1 MNLPKKEIIYLILTI
16 LTGGIFTLYIAYQ
29 LNLYDEDAWYSDYKK
44 WMLGV
49 FLFIIPILPM
59 FIIFVIQI
67 NCKVAAHLNV
77 PGSEIYN
84 LPYSWILCVIVPVIG
99 WSLFLVMYIYVVIW
113 SNVKRI
119 QNKYQNL
126 INEKEDSE

>member
-1 MNLPKKEIIYLILTI
+1 MNIPKKEIFYMILTI
-16 LTGGIFTLYIAYQ
+16 LTGGLFTLYIAHQ
-29 LNLYDEDAWYSDYKK
+29 ANLYDEDAWYSDYKN

-49 FLFIIPILPM
+49 FLFCVPILPM
-59 FIIFVIQI
+59 LIIFVIQI
-67 NCKVAAHLNV
+67 NCKVAATLHV

-84 LPYSWILCVIVPVIG
+84 LPYSWILCVIIPIIG
-99 WSLFLVMYIYVVIW
+99 WALLLVMYIYIVIW

-126 INEKEDSE
+126 LN